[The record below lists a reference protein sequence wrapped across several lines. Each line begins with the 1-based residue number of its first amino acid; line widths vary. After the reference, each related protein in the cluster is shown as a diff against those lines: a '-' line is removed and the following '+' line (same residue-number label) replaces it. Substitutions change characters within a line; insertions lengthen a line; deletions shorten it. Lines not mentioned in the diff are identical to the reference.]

1 MAQST
6 LESPKGIQ
14 ELEEKIKKAMKKVAA
29 SKENELCKYLPA
41 EGGGYMHHF
50 TLRKMKHENPEK
62 LKKMIDDKIN
72 SPSMPKR
79 IPPKPRAARGSR
91 KRRDQIALTRPL
103 LERMLNV
110 ARLVGDKE
118 MIRML
123 TPKRPL
129 ASLKR
134 DLIQSIRQGR
144 ADQELWDAWT
154 EVASAYSQA
163 KETESQI
170 N

>member
-6 LESPKGIQ
+6 LESPKAIQ
-14 ELEEKIKKAMKKVAA
+14 ELEEKMKKAMKKVSA

-41 EGGGYMHHF
+41 DGGGYMHHF
-50 TLRKMKHENPEK
+50 TLRKMKHESPEK
-62 LKKMIDDKIN
+62 LKKLVDDKIN
-72 SPSMPKR
+72 TPSIPKR

-123 TPKRPL
+123 TPKRPI

-144 ADQELWDAWT
+144 ADSELWDAWV
-154 EVASAYSQA
+154 EVSAAYAQA
-163 KETESQI
+163 KETEAQI
-170 N
+170 D